1 MAIGEW
7 ARTWLWADAACPA
20 KIEHIAIY
28 LATRPQQRRLLAKFG
43 AVRLTREEGRNI
55 ILKKRKA
62 FNFFATV
69 QVKKYVYLDDCM
81 MILDE
86 EGLGEANTFEFF
98 I

>member
-1 MAIGEW
+1 M
-7 ARTWLWADAACPA
+7 
-20 KIEHIAIY
+20 
-28 LATRPQQRRLLAKFG
+28 
-43 AVRLTREEGRNI
+43 

-86 EGLGEANTFEFF
+86 EGLGEVNAFEFF
-98 I
+98 IECSTTHYAMVFDEIMRRLNEVR